1 MCIIIITQAGLTSD
15 SAGITKF
22 TPNGI
27 AVSRPEEVNPE
38 KLSLALEPEVAAIYA
53 QHYSS
58 VVGPPP
64 ERYMVVDIG
73 GGTVDITVHDN
84 SSRRVSVILPPMGN
98 TWGGAT
104 INEALSLLL
113 EELVQDKGFVS
124 FIKSDPTHA
133 KAILNKLCYEEF
145 EDRKKIFGDVMGDI
159 NELVLTLPCEFTKFY
174 DNQKL
179 HDRAKRL
186 KIHFDPGYD
195 ELCISYD
202 LIKKRIFQST
212 IDGIIACVRA
222 AFKELTSKINTVYLV
237 GGFGGCKFVRQK
249 IEEAIGEHCGV
260 HYDNIVCPQQPDLA
274 VVMGAVMWRKD
285 PTIIQSRVADATYGI
300 GAGLV
305 FDPSKHDKH
314 YQYVD
319 NNGINRCGNIFM
331 VFALKGEVVK
341 DQLYKTTLIPR
352 YSDNAQEHI
361 PIYSTTD
368 DGVQYIKDKK
378 GKPTVHKIGD
388 IILDTPNPHDLPIH
402 KRNIEV
408 FMDLSGTE
416 IQARAQYYITGEEV
430 KTVCD
435 FLANQDLC
443 QSTVKTKTK
452 K

>member
-1 MCIIIITQAGLTSD
+1 MCIIVITQAGLTSD

-27 AVSRPEEVNPE
+27 AVPRPEEVNPD

-84 SSRRVSVILPPMGN
+84 SSGKVSVILPPMGN
-98 TWGGAT
+98 TWGGTT

-113 EELVQDKGFVS
+113 EELVQDKGFAS
-124 FIKSDPTHA
+124 FIKSDPTCT
-133 KAILNKLCYEEF
+133 KAVLNKLCYEEF
-145 EDRKKIFGDVMGDI
+145 EDRKKIFGDVTEDI
-159 NELVLTLPCEFTKFY
+159 NELVLTLPCEFTQFY
-174 DNQKL
+174 GNQKL
-179 HDRAKRL
+179 DDGAIRL
-186 KIHFDPGYD
+186 KIHFDPGND
-195 ELCISYD
+195 ELCISND
-202 LIKKRIFQST
+202 LIKERIFQST
-212 IDGIIACVRA
+212 IDGIVACVRA

-249 IEEAIGEHCGV
+249 IEEAIGEYHGV
-260 HYDNIVCPQQPDLA
+260 HYDNIVCPQQPELA

-314 YQYVD
+314 HRYVD

-352 YSDNAQEHI
+352 YSDNAQERI

-388 IILDTPNPHDLPIH
+388 LVLDTPNPHDFPIH
-402 KRNIEV
+402 KRDIEV

-435 FLANQDLC
+435 FLSNQDLC